1 MCTHCLLCHG
11 AQKLLVRSKVESEPS
26 LSLSLSLSRVARSV
40 ESVSFGS
47 AQLSIKKSNSNCQ
60 SCAICLRAIETK
72 SECDM
77 RPENAT
83 KLIIYNVQFT
93 VHILRISRVCPPF
106 QERDKEQENL
116 KRRQVTSAKHAN
128 VDRQSAEECSR
139 QQKHTSDNSQLQQ
152 QEKR

>member
-1 MCTHCLLCHG
+1 MGH
-11 AQKLLVRSKVESEPS
+11 RSCWSNPKSNPSRVESES
-26 LSLSLSLSRVARSV
+26 SLSRVARSV

-93 VHILRISRVCPPF
+93 VHILRIRRVCPLSRES
-106 QERDKEQENL
+106 QQENL

-128 VDRQSAEECSR
+128 VDKQSAEECSK
-139 QQKHTSDNSQLQQ
+139 QQKHSSDNSQLQQ